1 MSPADSHLTVQCLAA
16 LGCDASAMA
25 KLSYTGTGALPSIF
39 PVTELA
45 AASTAVAALAIADL
59 KQNHGE
65 ASVPVSV
72 DRRLAGWWFMPS
84 VQPIGWTIPAPWDA
98 IAGDYP
104 CRDGWIRLHTNAP
117 NHRAAAQRVL
127 GNHQDKAAMALAV
140 AAWDA
145 EALETEIV
153 AAGGCAAQMRSEA
166 QWRQHPQGLAVADE
180 PIVHRWHTPCAA
192 TTNAAYLPERPL
204 QGIRV
209 LDLTRILA
217 GPIATRFLAGFG
229 ADVLR
234 IDPPGWDEPAVAPD
248 VTPGKHCARL
258 NLREAPDRHRF
269 EELLAGADIILH
281 GLRPDALEGLGLG
294 DQVRRRIAPALIDV
308 RLDAYGWSG
317 PWASRRGFDS
327 LVQMSSG
334 IAHKGMHWQQSDRPC
349 PLPVQALDYATGYL
363 MAAAAVQGL
372 IGREQ
377 GAGAL
382 TARLSLAR
390 TAMLLLDHPP
400 AASEAAP
407 AAIHD
412 ADYADAIEATSW
424 GPAKRLRPPLAV
436 GNAPMQWDF
445 GARQL
450 GSDTARWQD

>member
-1 MSPADSHLTVQCLAA
+1 MPCRARLRRLRF
-16 LGCDASAMA
+16 
-25 KLSYTGTGALPSIF
+25 TGAGSLPSVF

-59 KQNHGE
+59 KQTHGE
-65 ASVPVSV
+65 ATVPVSV
-72 DRRLAGWWFMPS
+72 DRRLAGWWFKPT
-84 VQPIGWTIPAPWDA
+84 VQPIGWTMPELWDA
-98 IAGDYP
+98 IAGDYQ

-117 NHRAAAQRVL
+117 KHRAAAQRVL
-127 GNHQDKAAMALAV
+127 GNHQDKAAMAQAV
-140 AAWDA
+140 ATWDA

-192 TTNAAYLPERPL
+192 TTNGAYRAERPL

-229 ADVLR
+229 AEVLR
-234 IDPPGWDEPAVAPD
+234 IDPPDWDEPAVAPD
-248 VTPGKHCARL
+248 VTPGKRCARL
-258 NLREAPDRHRF
+258 NLHEAADRDRF
-269 EELLAGADIILH
+269 EQLLADADIILH
-281 GLRPDALEGLGLG
+281 GLLGVGDA
-294 DQVRRRIAPALIDV
+294 VRRRIAPALIDV

-317 PWASRRGFDS
+317 PWAARRGFDS
-327 LVQMSSG
+327 LVQMSAG
-334 IAHKGMHWQQSDRPC
+334 IAHKGMQWQRADRPY
-349 PLPVQALDYATGYL
+349 PLPAQALDYATGYL
-363 MAAAAVQGL
+363 LAATAVRGL

-390 TAMLLLDHPP
+390 TAMLLLDQPP
-400 AASEAAP
+400 AASETAP
-407 AAIHD
+407 AAIHN

-424 GPAKRLRPPLAV
+424 GPARRLRPPLAV